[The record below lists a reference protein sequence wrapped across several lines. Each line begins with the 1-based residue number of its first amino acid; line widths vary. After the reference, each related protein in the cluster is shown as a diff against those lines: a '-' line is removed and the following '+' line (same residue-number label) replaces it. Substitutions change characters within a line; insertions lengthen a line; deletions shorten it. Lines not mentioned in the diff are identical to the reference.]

1 MNIIDEM
8 LNDGYTVL
16 ISRNTDGMIRISCVA
31 YQRAITGEGKTLQ
44 DALKNL
50 SIRVLGF

>member
-8 LNDGYTVL
+8 LKDGYTVF
-16 ISRNTDGMIRISCVA
+16 ITRATDGMIRISCIA
-31 YQRAITGEGKTLQ
+31 YKRAITGEGKTLQ

>member
-8 LNDGYTVL
+8 LKDGYTVF
-16 ISRNTDGMIRISCVA
+16 ITRATDGMIRISCVA

-44 DALKNL
+44 EALKNL